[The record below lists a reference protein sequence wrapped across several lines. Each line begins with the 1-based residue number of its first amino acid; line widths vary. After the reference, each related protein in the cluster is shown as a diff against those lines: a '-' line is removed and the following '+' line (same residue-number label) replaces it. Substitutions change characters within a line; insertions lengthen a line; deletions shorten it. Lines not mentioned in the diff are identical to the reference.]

1 MKKCNKGFSLIEL
14 IIIIAIMAILVGF
27 LTPNLV
33 KYLGR
38 TKVSSDLQMCDSI
51 QTAITVAMNDPD
63 VINSQDNS
71 HQQINDIKSGNVVS
85 LDSLTDSVFVDTVN
99 EILGYDV
106 SSLSDNRN
114 HFRTKMARDNGV
126 VKTQYYNSAFYVWID
141 GSDATGK
148 DNVAYTVASASD
160 IDNDVIF
167 VK

>member
-14 IIIIAIMAILVGF
+14 IIVIAIMAILVGVAV
-27 LTPNLV
+27 PCLV
-33 KYLGR
+33 IYLGR
-38 TKVSSDLQMCDSI
+38 TKVTSDMNACDSI
-51 QTAITVAMNDPD
+51 QTAITLAMNDPD

-71 HQQINDIKSGNVVS
+71 YQQINDIKSGNVVS
-85 LDSLTDSVFVDTVN
+85 LDSLTDSVFVETVN

-106 SSLSDNRN
+106 SSLSDNRSR
-114 HFRTKMARDNGV
+114 FRTKMARDNGV
-126 VKTQYYNSAFYVWID
+126 VKTQYYNSTFYVWID
-141 GSDATGK
+141 GSDASGK